1 LCIQLRKGTIKIKAF
16 VAKYALHSVTD
27 DFAVIPRIY
36 LFSQDM
42 RIQDLQLELH
52 SVTSL
57 QRSVS
62 STTSTGVAFS
72 SASSMKPVPEYVV
85 SLPPPVAASTSN
97 FSPPSAPGNLQQ
109 NAMTQVHSTEPL
121 KQPTSSIDA
130 KQIAPEKRDIY
141 SSGVA
146 GRAIIP
152 PDQDYHPTYQLQQ
165 FLQPTQPQDVPPSDF
180 DTGHNTLL
188 QYQIAGIASP
198 ISGQVYSEPT
208 SVEQMP
214 QSGQHVFPGH
224 NVSLQRSGKA
234 TLQEQLAEVQKQ
246 LQMLSSG
253 QQAQTQPNAS
263 HGSQPHIQFNSD
275 TQWGTALAAEESQ
288 DALQFFA

>member
-1 LCIQLRKGTIKIKAF
+1 M
-16 VAKYALHSVTD
+16 
-27 DFAVIPRIY
+27 PRIY
-36 LFSQDM
+36 FFSQDM
-42 RIQDLQLELH
+42 RIQDLQLELQ

-121 KQPTSSIDA
+121 KQPTSSVDA
-130 KQIAPEKRDIY
+130 KQIAPEKRDLY
-141 SSGVA
+141 SSGLA

-165 FLQPTQPQDVPPSDF
+165 FLQPTQPQNVPSSDF
-180 DTGHNTLL
+180 DSSRNTLL

-208 SVEQMP
+208 SVDQMP
-214 QSGQHVFPGH
+214 QSGQQMFPGH
-224 NVSLQRSGKA
+224 NASLQRSGKA

-253 QQAQTQPNAS
+253 HQAHTQPNAS
-263 HGSQPHIQFNSD
+263 HGSLPHIQFNSD
-275 TQWGTALAAEESQ
+275 TQWGTTLAAEESQ